1 MAAAPQDEASRVT
14 LEAWLVTDVGVV
26 REHNEDAAY
35 MEPANGFFIVADG
48 MGGHAAGEVA
58 SAMAVDTVRKTLEG
72 ARREIELF
80 KRSPTDAGRRGIV
93 QLLQSAVLSAHQA
106 VFQRGQHEADKAGM
120 GTTLDV
126 VLIAGPEA
134 FVAHVGDSRTYLVRD
149 GRSSQIT
156 TDHTVAEVLVIEGK
170 LTIEEAQVSPLRTIL
185 VNAIGVSADVGVE
198 MAHVTLKRGD
208 RLLLCSD
215 GLHDYFPIEEEI
227 AQKLSADAP
236 GDALRDMVELA
247 KTRGGHDNITGV
259 AVQVT
264 DVLEAVPAQLE
275 GEHTQ
280 PVDAGATNPF
290 ASDEPTETA
299 LIEPSATPP
308 KLVTSARTPQELKA
322 TQPMRIVDD
331 DEAADPVADTIPP
344 ADEPPK
350 LAPPPAPGESAADA
364 AAGGRAAHTPEGEA
378 RGDARADSASDAKSE
393 AEPDA
398 NRAKADA
405 KLDAKGDA
413 RLEAKSDARPDTR
426 DAGLEAGGGQAPD
439 TAGETRREASSETR
453 PQAGAGTS
461 TADAGSDSVGDVTA
475 DDTIDAP
482 VEPHAN
488 GNDGKT
494 SASDDAAPASEAAG
508 DLAVTESGRTRVPR
522 NGKDAGN

>member
-1 MAAAPQDEASRVT
+1 MAAPQDEASRVT

-72 ARREIELF
+72 ARREIETF
-80 KRSPTDAGRRGIV
+80 KRSPTDAGRRTIV

-227 AQKLSADAP
+227 AQKMSADAP
-236 GDALRDMVELA
+236 GDALKEMVELA

-259 AVQVT
+259 AVHVT
-264 DVLEAVPAQLE
+264 DLVESATPE
-275 GEHTQ
+275 KIGDDSTQ
-280 PVDAGATNPF
+280 PVDLAGNPF
-290 ASDEPTETA
+290 AADEPTMT
-299 LIEPSATPP
+299 
-308 KLVTSARTPQELKA
+308 
-322 TQPMRIVDD
+322 
-331 DEAADPVADTIPP
+331 
-344 ADEPPK
+344 
-350 LAPPPAPGESAADA
+350 
-364 AAGGRAAHTPEGEA
+364 AAHPPVS
-378 RGDARADSASDAKSE
+378 SA
-393 AEPDA
+393 P
-398 NRAKADA
+398 
-405 KLDAKGDA
+405 
-413 RLEAKSDARPDTR
+413 
-426 DAGLEAGGGQAPD
+426 
-439 TAGETRREASSETR
+439 
-453 PQAGAGTS
+453 
-461 TADAGSDSVGDVTA
+461 
-475 DDTIDAP
+475 
-482 VEPHAN
+482 
-488 GNDGKT
+488 
-494 SASDDAAPASEAAG
+494 
-508 DLAVTESGRTRVPR
+508 
-522 NGKDAGN
+522 

>member
-26 REHNEDAAY
+26 REHNEDSAY
-35 MEPANGFFIVADG
+35 MEPTNGFFIVADG

-58 SAMAVDTVRKTLEG
+58 SAMAVDTVRKTLESS
-72 ARREIELF
+72 RKEIETF
-80 KRSPTDAGRRGIV
+80 KRAPTDAGRRSIV

-215 GLHDYFPIEEEI
+215 GLHDYFSNDEEI

-236 GDALRDMVELA
+236 GDALKDMVELA

-259 AVQVT
+259 AVRVTEVIDAIPGQV
-264 DVLEAVPAQLE
+264 E
-275 GEHTQ
+275 GEMTQ
-280 PVDAGATNPF
+280 PVDVSPSNPF
-290 ASDEPTETA
+290 SDEPTETA
-299 LIEPSATPP
+299 VLDGPGMPRVTTP
-308 KLVTSARTPQELKA
+308 TPGGISQLRA
-322 TQPMRIVDD
+322 TQPMRTMEDGD
-331 DEAADPVADTIPP
+331 PPRPGHPSRPGTPSSAALPVADLTSDPMSETTLDTEPVHLDGEPGSPP
-344 ADEPPK
+344 TTPDGE
-350 LAPPPAPGESAADA
+350 PAPLPEIEP
-364 AAGGRAAHTPEGEA
+364 TP
-378 RGDARADSASDAKSE
+378 
-393 AEPDA
+393 
-398 NRAKADA
+398 
-405 KLDAKGDA
+405 
-413 RLEAKSDARPDTR
+413 ARPEIEPTTP
-426 DAGLEAGGGQAPD
+426 GPE
-439 TAGETRREASSETR
+439 
-453 PQAGAGTS
+453 
-461 TADAGSDSVGDVTA
+461 
-475 DDTIDAP
+475 
-482 VEPHAN
+482 VEPTPA
-488 GNDGKT
+488 KPEEPE
-494 SASDDAAPASEAAG
+494 AP
-508 DLAVTESGRTRVPR
+508 RVPR
-522 NGKDAGN
+522 TGPDDKRDDKREANGASAAPREDGTPAELATADTGRVGTSGKKHDAG

>member
-1 MAAAPQDEASRVT
+1 MASAPLDEAAARVK

-26 REHNEDAAY
+26 REHNEDSAY

-58 SAMAVDTVRKTLEG
+58 SAMAVETVKKTLEN
-72 ARREIELF
+72 AKREIDTF
-80 KRSPTDAGRRGIV
+80 KRAPTDAGRRGIV
-93 QLLQSAVLSAHQA
+93 QLLQNAVLSAHQA

-126 VLIAGPEA
+126 VLVAGPEA

-227 AQKLSADAP
+227 AQKLSAEAP
-236 GDALRDMVELA
+236 GDALKDMVELA

-264 DVLEAVPAQLE
+264 DVVDSVPATLD
-275 GEHTQ
+275 GDLTQ
-280 PVDAGATNPF
+280 PVDAHGSNPF

-299 LIEPSATPP
+299 YVEPPMLSPRAIAEQAPQVTVTGRTATP
-308 KLVTSARTPQELKA
+308 SQLKV
-322 TQPMRIVDD
+322 TQPMRIVENNAD
-331 DEAADPVADTIPP
+331 DEATADTIPP
-344 ADEPPK
+344 VAPEQLMGDAAKRTPDEAKPDEAAAKPDSEASADANGAAKHATGAAGAAEAKPDDAK
-350 LAPPPAPGESAADA
+350 PAEAKAEKPDAATPDEIESAET
-364 AAGGRAAHTPEGEA
+364 GP
-378 RGDARADSASDAKSE
+378 S
-393 AEPDA
+393 
-398 NRAKADA
+398 
-405 KLDAKGDA
+405 
-413 RLEAKSDARPDTR
+413 KSDP
-426 DAGLEAGGGQAPD
+426 QNAP
-439 TAGETRREASSETR
+439 
-453 PQAGAGTS
+453 
-461 TADAGSDSVGDVTA
+461 
-475 DDTIDAP
+475 
-482 VEPHAN
+482 
-488 GNDGKT
+488 
-494 SASDDAAPASEAAG
+494 
-508 DLAVTESGRTRVPR
+508 
-522 NGKDAGN
+522 

>member
-35 MEPANGFFIVADG
+35 MEPASGFFIVADG

-58 SAMAVDTVRKTLEG
+58 SAMAVETVRKTLEA
-72 ARREIELF
+72 ARKDIETF

-215 GLHDYFPIEEEI
+215 GLHDYFPVEEEI
-227 AQKLSADAP
+227 AQKLSTDAP
-236 GDALRDMVELA
+236 GDALKDMVELA

-264 DVLEAVPAQLE
+264 DVIEAIPDRLD
-275 GEHTQ
+275 GEMTQ
-280 PVDAGATNPF
+280 PVDLPGSNPF
-290 ASDEPTETA
+290 AADEPTETA
-299 LIEPSATPP
+299 VLDAIGTPRVTGTPP
-308 KLVTSARTPQELKA
+308 VAPESPPSSDERS
-322 TQPMRIVDD
+322 TQPMRPIDSG
-331 DEAADPVADTIPP
+331 EPVA
-344 ADEPPK
+344 
-350 LAPPPAPGESAADA
+350 
-364 AAGGRAAHTPEGEA
+364 
-378 RGDARADSASDAKSE
+378 GDAGRS
-393 AEPDA
+393 P
-398 NRAKADA
+398 
-405 KLDAKGDA
+405 
-413 RLEAKSDARPDTR
+413 
-426 DAGLEAGGGQAPD
+426 
-439 TAGETRREASSETR
+439 
-453 PQAGAGTS
+453 
-461 TADAGSDSVGDVTA
+461 
-475 DDTIDAP
+475 
-482 VEPHAN
+482 
-488 GNDGKT
+488 
-494 SASDDAAPASEAAG
+494 AG
-508 DLAVTESGRTRVPR
+508 DP
-522 NGKDAGN
+522 

>member
-1 MAAAPQDEASRVT
+1 MAAAPLDEASRVT

-26 REHNEDAAY
+26 REHNEDSAY
-35 MEPANGFFIVADG
+35 MEPTNGFFIVADG

-58 SAMAVDTVRKTLEG
+58 SAMAVDTVRKTLEE
-72 ARREIELF
+72 ARRDIDTF
-80 KRSPTDAGRRGIV
+80 KRAPTDAGRRGIV

-208 RLLLCSD
+208 RMLLCSD
-215 GLHDYFPIEEEI
+215 GLHDYFPSEDEI
-227 AQKLSADAP
+227 AQKLSTAAP
-236 GDALRDMVELA
+236 GDALKDMVELA

-264 DVLEAVPAQLE
+264 EVIEAVPGPLDSDL
-275 GEHTQ
+275 TQ
-280 PVDAGATNPF
+280 PVDASGTNPF
-290 ASDEPTETA
+290 AADEPTETA
-299 LIEPSATPP
+299 LVEPTGITSGAPTRPAAPAPPLSVTPP
-308 KLVTSARTPQELKA
+308 AMTPSQLKA
-322 TQPMRIVDD
+322 TQPMRIVEDGDD
-331 DEAADPVADTIPP
+331 VDAAIADTLPP
-344 ADEPPK
+344 PEPPK
-350 LAPPPAPGESAADA
+350 LDPPPEVPPRPATADGGTPGAKADAAPGEESSATPNARAAGPGGKPDGKAGATPGEPSSARPEDA
-364 AAGGRAAHTPEGEA
+364 AAMDDKTDTTVEVDPVAPGPAAATPI
-378 RGDARADSASDAKSE
+378 SDGAKP

-398 NRAKADA
+398 EHPAADTGRVIPGPGRASKD
-405 KLDAKGDA
+405 
-413 RLEAKSDARPDTR
+413 
-426 DAGLEAGGGQAPD
+426 
-439 TAGETRREASSETR
+439 
-453 PQAGAGTS
+453 
-461 TADAGSDSVGDVTA
+461 
-475 DDTIDAP
+475 
-482 VEPHAN
+482 
-488 GNDGKT
+488 
-494 SASDDAAPASEAAG
+494 
-508 DLAVTESGRTRVPR
+508 
-522 NGKDAGN
+522 KDAG

>member
-1 MAAAPQDEASRVT
+1 MAAAPLDEASRVM
-14 LEAWLVTDVGVV
+14 LEAWLVTDVGIV
-26 REHNEDAAY
+26 REHNEDSAY
-35 MEPANGFFIVADG
+35 MEPSNGFFIVADG

-72 ARREIELF
+72 ASNEIDTF
-80 KRSPTDAGRRGIV
+80 KRAPTDAGRRGIV

-215 GLHDYFPIEEEI
+215 GLHDYFPVEEEI

-236 GDALRDMVELA
+236 GDALKDMVELA

-264 DVLEAVPAQLE
+264 DVFEAVPSQLDADL
-275 GEHTQ
+275 TQ
-280 PVDAGATNPF
+280 PVDLHGPNPF

-299 LIEPSATPP
+299 LIDLPLIPKAGDAPLTPAQLKSTQPMNIVDDSPGDTAEVPVPATPP
-308 KLVTSARTPQELKA
+308 SAAPGAASDAKPEATSDATSEVTSDAKP
-322 TQPMRIVDD
+322 
-331 DEAADPVADTIPP
+331 AASNAKP
-344 ADEPPK
+344 
-350 LAPPPAPGESAADA
+350 AADA
-364 AAGGRAAHTPEGEA
+364 KPPGTPPEGEA
-378 RGDARADSASDAKSE
+378 ALADLA
-393 AEPDA
+393 
-398 NRAKADA
+398 
-405 KLDAKGDA
+405 
-413 RLEAKSDARPDTR
+413 
-426 DAGLEAGGGQAPD
+426 
-439 TAGETRREASSETR
+439 
-453 PQAGAGTS
+453 
-461 TADAGSDSVGDVTA
+461 TADT
-475 DDTIDAP
+475 
-482 VEPHAN
+482 
-488 GNDGKT
+488 
-494 SASDDAAPASEAAG
+494 
-508 DLAVTESGRTRVPR
+508 GRMSKP
-522 NGKDAGN
+522 GPDKDKDAG

>member
-1 MAAAPQDEASRVT
+1 MAAAPLDEASRVT

-26 REHNEDAAY
+26 REHNEDSAY
-35 MEPANGFFIVADG
+35 MEPTNGFFIVADG

-58 SAMAVDTVRKTLEG
+58 SAMAVDTVRKTLESS
-72 ARREIELF
+72 RKEIDTF
-80 KRSPTDAGRRGIV
+80 KKAPTDAGRRSIV

-215 GLHDYFPIEEEI
+215 GLHDYFPLEEEI
-227 AQKLSADAP
+227 AQKLSAEAP
-236 GDALRDMVELA
+236 GDALKDMVELA

-264 DVLEAVPAQLE
+264 DVFEAVPSHIDGDVTHPGDLP
-275 GEHTQ
+275 T
-280 PVDAGATNPF
+280 TNPF
-290 ASDEPTETA
+290 AVDEPTETA
-299 LIEPSATPP
+299 MFDHTGTLP
-308 KLVTSARTPQELKA
+308 KIISTTSVSSDLKA

-331 DEAADPVADTIPP
+331 PDEEPPRLEPAPAAGTAPATPDEEPKADTGFEL
-344 ADEPPK
+344 EPTVRVDTN
-350 LAPPPAPGESAADA
+350 ADA
-364 AAGGRAAHTPEGEA
+364 K
-378 RGDARADSASDAKSE
+378 DAKSE
-393 AEPDA
+393 AKPDVASKAKPDA
-398 NRAKADA
+398 ETKA
-405 KLDAKGDA
+405 
-413 RLEAKSDARPDTR
+413 S
-426 DAGLEAGGGQAPD
+426 
-439 TAGETRREASSETR
+439 
-453 PQAGAGTS
+453 
-461 TADAGSDSVGDVTA
+461 AGSGPET
-475 DDTIDAP
+475 T
-482 VEPHAN
+482 
-488 GNDGKT
+488 T
-494 SASDDAAPASEAAG
+494 SASDKPVPADNAKSAANHESVPEATPQPDTAPAEVAIADTGRMSTPK
-508 DLAVTESGRTRVPR
+508 DQDPSRSG
-522 NGKDAGN
+522 G

>member
-280 PVDAGATNPF
+280 PVDVPAANPF

-299 LIEPSATPP
+299 LIEHGGAPP
-308 KLVTSARTPQELKA
+308 KLITTPPRTPQELRA
-322 TQPMRIVDD
+322 TQPMRVVDD
-331 DEAADPVADTIPP
+331 DETADPVADTIPP
-344 ADEPPK
+344 TEDAATLEPP
-350 LAPPPAPGESAADA
+350 PSRSADA
-364 AAGGRAAHTPEGEA
+364 GPGATAEA
-378 RGDARADSASDAKSE
+378 RPDAKLDSGGDAKLVARSDAKLDANVDAKSEAKSDAKSE
-393 AEPDA
+393 PTSD
-398 NRAKADA
+398 AKAEAEGGAKSEPQGTRSEATSGAGDA
-405 KLDAKGDA
+405 GLDAKA
-413 RLEAKSDARPDTR
+413 EAKGKGEAKGQPEAASEAAATAASSDA
-426 DAGLEAGGGQAPD
+426 
-439 TAGETRREASSETR
+439 
-453 PQAGAGTS
+453 
-461 TADAGSDSVGDVTA
+461 VGDVTA

-488 GNDGKT
+488 GNDGKPG
-494 SASDDAAPASEAAG
+494 ASDDAAPARAAAPG
-508 DLAVTESGRTRVPR
+508 DLAVADSGRTRAPR
-522 NGKDAGN
+522 NR